1 MRALDQSSCISCP
14 SSLQGR
20 GDVSLQYVFLRQ
32 AGADV
37 DAICSAG
44 NPVLKYCFV
53 SPTANSIMEM
63 GDSSLL

>member
-14 SSLQGR
+14 YSLKGR

-37 DAICSAG
+37 DA
-44 NPVLKYCFV
+44 
-53 SPTANSIMEM
+53 SILI
-63 GDSSLL
+63 GAIN